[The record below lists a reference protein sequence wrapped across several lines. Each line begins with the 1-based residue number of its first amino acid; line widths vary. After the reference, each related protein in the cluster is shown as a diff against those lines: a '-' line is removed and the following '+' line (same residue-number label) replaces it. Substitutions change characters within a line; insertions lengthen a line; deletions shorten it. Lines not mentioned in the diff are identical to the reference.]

1 MPQTYQV
8 KIPFVGV
15 HPDADHAFEVVTLQR
30 GDIIT
35 VETQHT
41 SLRSGLV
48 EVLFGG
54 TVLAAYLRDIE
65 DRTEQVKT
73 SKPEVDDSI

>member
-8 KIPFVGV
+8 KVPFVGV
-15 HPDADHAFEVVTLQR
+15 HPNADRAFEVVMLER
-30 GDIIT
+30 GAIIT
-35 VETQHT
+35 VDSQHT

-48 EVLFGG
+48 EVQFQG

-65 DRTEQVKT
+65 DRTEPV
-73 SKPEVDDSI
+73 SEEPEGSD